1 MTVTQ
6 VDLGAVSQAE
16 AERDRRAERILDAA
30 GELLVAWGY
39 PRVTVGDIARR
50 AGVGKGTVYLH
61 FSTKEV
67 LFLTVLMRAQS
78 RMVERFVQE
87 IRADPSAVLPS
98 RVAVTAYL
106 WVHEDPIVRAM
117 FTGDLETLG
126 TLSRSAAEV
135 IGDLMKVRERTL
147 DGYVRLLREHG
158 LIVPERSPAAL
169 RHAFVAVLTG
179 FLMIEP
185 MLPSDVVSVADNA
198 DMVAHVVRA
207 AFETP
212 RAPEEAAAVAPRVA
226 DLHQSLLDRLN
237 EEIGRQK
244 RI

>member
-1 MTVTQ
+1 MTQ

-61 FSTKEV
+61 FTTKEV
-67 LFLTVLMRAQS
+67 LFLTVLLRAQS
-78 RMVERFVQE
+78 RMVERSVQQ
-87 IRADPSAVLPS
+87 IRADPLAVLPS
-98 RVAVTAYL
+98 RAAAAAYL

-117 FTGDLETLG
+117 FVGDLETLG

-135 IGDLMKVRERTL
+135 IGDLMEVRDRIL
-147 DGYVRLLREHG
+147 DGYFRLLREHG
-158 LIVPERSPAAL
+158 LIDPGPSPAAQ
-169 RHAFVAVLTG
+169 RHAYLAVLTG

-185 MLPSDVVSVADNA
+185 MLPSGVPSVADNA